1 MNYFAQ
7 FPEFSIRQGEH
18 LRNAFKRLA
27 EARGWQQKRRS
38 KERAHFHRQVTQ
50 DVNARFD
57 KLEHLQDLCRKL
69 FDQEPDSITQCT
81 KLLCTKYIN
90 IWDVVEGKYEYFDS
104 FREFRIYTKKRTFDR
119 EAAKGLRFNVFLRQ
133 L

>member
-1 MNYFAQ
+1 MEYFAR

-27 EARGWQQKRRS
+27 NSRHWQEGKRS
-38 KERAHFHRQVTQ
+38 KERAQFHQQVMN
-50 DVNARFD
+50 DMNDRFD
-57 KLEHLQDLCRKL
+57 KLEHLQDLCQKL
-69 FDQEPDSITQCT
+69 FDQEPSTITQCK

-90 IWDVVEGKYEYFDS
+90 IWDIVEGRYKYFDNYKD
-104 FREFRIYTKKRTFDR
+104 FRSYTRKHTFDR
-119 EAAKGLRFNVFLRQ
+119 VAAKGLRLNVFLRQ